1 MLTRY
6 AIFEGRVRP
15 GMDSEMRDYVN
26 NVLAP
31 LWRQFDGART
41 VRVMFGVEQD
51 PNGPSFPLVLA
62 ITYPDAE
69 AMARGLAS
77 PARYESRELL
87 PEFFA
92 KYIDRKM
99 LNYIMKT
106 GILGPNKN
114 KKLAIIRLLLL
125 ATTAVTGDPLIGH
138 PCASWHLAIL
148 PKHINRHTATRVPV
162 AAHAQPAWGQ
172 QINKLFANAN
182 RASLMK

>member
-6 AIFEGRVRP
+6 AIFEGCVRP

-51 PNGPSFPLVLA
+51 PDGPSFPLVLA
-62 ITYPDAE
+62 ITYLDAA

-77 PARYESRELL
+77 SARYKSRDLL

-92 KYIDRKM
+92 KYIDGKLLHYVM
-99 LNYIMKT
+99 ET
-106 GILGPNKN
+106 DILTPNQN
-114 KKLAIIRLLLL
+114 
-125 ATTAVTGDPLIGH
+125 
-138 PCASWHLAIL
+138 
-148 PKHINRHTATRVPV
+148 
-162 AAHAQPAWGQ
+162 
-172 QINKLFANAN
+172 
-182 RASLMK
+182 